1 MSVIIH
7 LLFIVTHITHT
18 RTHAH
23 THTHTHIYIYKY
35 IYVYIIY
42 KTENCIN
49 VCVWLKNY
57 KHTTFKSL
65 FHLFY
70 NTSYNIIIYIYYI
83 YNIYSKYQVSMCHLK
98 IRAE

>member
-23 THTHTHIYIYKY
+23 THTHTHTYIYIYKY

-49 VCVWLKNY
+49 VYV
-57 KHTTFKSL
+57 
-65 FHLFY
+65 
-70 NTSYNIIIYIYYI
+70 
-83 YNIYSKYQVSMCHLK
+83 
-98 IRAE
+98 